1 MESEK
6 EKDNMTILIARHG
19 ESVNNL
25 PDPAGYM
32 LDPKL
37 TELGL
42 AQARLLGE
50 RCAGLRI
57 DALITSPLLRAL
69 QTVNEISV
77 RRDSQPVRILHELVE
92 IGTDYPA
99 LTHGEA
105 VKVCSAAL
113 PYEAAPG
120 PGDYGDSFE
129 LEIRDP
135 WYSLARAYRVISR
148 VRQSYPEDS
157 TVLLV
162 GHGAFNQRLIAAAL
176 RASFPPD
183 FIFSQENTGVT
194 VVDYRPGD
202 SGREVTR
209 LVMMNDTSHLYGTQ
223 CAGGIA
229 QSVAANSAA
238 RAN

>member
-1 MESEK
+1 
-6 EKDNMTILIARHG
+6 MTILIVRHG

-25 PDPAGYM
+25 PDPSGHM

-37 TELGL
+37 TESGL
-42 AQARLLGE
+42 AQARLLGG

-57 DALITSPLLRAL
+57 DALITSPLLRSL
-69 QTVNEISV
+69 QTMNEISV
-77 RRDSQPVRILHELVE
+77 RRGNQPVRILHELVE

-99 LTHGEA
+99 LTYAQALEI
-105 VKVCSAAL
+105 CPAAL
-113 PYEAAPG
+113 PFEPAPG
-120 PGDYGDSFE
+120 PGDYGDSFG

-148 VRQSYPEDS
+148 VRQSYPEDA

-176 RASFPPD
+176 RCAFPPD
-183 FIFSQENTGVT
+183 FIFSQENTGVSA
-194 VVDYRPGD
+194 VNYRPGED
-202 SGREVTR
+202 GHEVTR

-223 CAGGIA
+223 YASSIA
-229 QSVAANSAA
+229 RSVAANNPAGA
-238 RAN
+238 K

>member
-1 MESEK
+1 MEGEK
-6 EKDNMTILIARHG
+6 EKIMTILIARHG

-25 PDPAGYM
+25 PGPAEYM

-57 DALITSPLLRAL
+57 DALIASPLLRTL
-69 QTVNEISV
+69 QTANEISV
-77 RRDSQPVRILHELVE
+77 RRDKQPVRILHELVE

-99 LTHGEA
+99 LPHGEA
-105 VKVCSAAL
+105 VKICPAAL
-113 PYEAAPG
+113 PYAPAPG
-120 PGDYGDSFE
+120 PGAYGDNFE

-135 WYSLARAYRVISR
+135 YYSLARAYRVISR
-148 VRQSYPEDS
+148 VRQSYPGDS

-183 FIFSQENTGVT
+183 FIFSQDNTGLSAI
-194 VVDYRPGD
+194 DYRLSD
-202 SGREVTR
+202 DGREVTR
-209 LVMMNDTSHLYGTQ
+209 LVMMNDTSHLYGTRY
-223 CAGGIA
+223 AGSIA
-229 QSVAANSAA
+229 QSVAANNAV
-238 RAN
+238 RAK